1 MLFSVR
7 AVPPSQR
14 HSHRSARGRQC
25 GGVDGAG
32 SSKIPARC
40 SALEISTTRRC
51 RVCVEHARCPPVSP
65 SSSCHPCRPAP
76 AAILGRATQGCAAQ
90 GPVLAQ
96 GSHQTGKGSRSRARR
111 SAAGARSTLEIGE
124 KISRSGRAGSLAAA
138 HRHAEKSRS
147 AGGFRGARRS
157 RIARTVDRRS
167 WRAEQSALLPSPS
180 SVPVPVCLCAVSA
193 VKQYN
198 TSKAHICR
206 LGRVRPPSF

>member
-1 MLFSVR
+1 MPWVLFSVR
-7 AVPPSQR
+7 AVPQSQR

-90 GPVLAQ
+90 GPALAQ

-147 AGGFRGARRS
+147 AGGFRGARHVLPAPS
-157 RIARTVDRRS
+157 TDAP
-167 WRAEQSALLPSPS
+167 RAEQASLAFLCFE
-180 SVPVPVCLCAVSA
+180 PVSFPLRRQKNHWNVWQARGNSLCSKTV
-193 VKQYN
+193 QYE
-198 TSKAHICR
+198 
-206 LGRVRPPSF
+206 

>member
-1 MLFSVR
+1 MPWVLFSVR

-138 HRHAEKSRS
+138 HRHAEKKPK
-147 AGGFRGARRS
+147 RR
-157 RIARTVDRRS
+157 RIPRRLTVAYRPHRRPTLVKG
-167 WRAEQSALLPSPS
+167 RAVCPSALAF
-180 SVPVPVCLCAVSA
+180 LCALCS
-193 VKQYN
+193 
-198 TSKAHICR
+198 
-206 LGRVRPPSF
+206 

>member
-1 MLFSVR
+1 M
-7 AVPPSQR
+7 
-14 HSHRSARGRQC
+14 
-25 GGVDGAG
+25 DGAG

-180 SVPVPVCLCAVSA
+180 SVPVPVCLRA
-193 VKQYN
+193 VKQY
-198 TSKAHICR
+198 TTLAWIRVKPISVASAACGLLLFRHIIF
-206 LGRVRPPSF
+206 LMELEGP

>member
-1 MLFSVR
+1 MGHR
-7 AVPPSQR
+7 ALAVGVVLCPRRATKSAALTSQR
-14 HSHRSARGRQC
+14 TKTTARRGGWRWEFKDTCSLLGFGNFDDQTVQGVRRTRAMSA
-25 GGVDGAG
+25 
-32 SSKIPARC
+32 SLSLLFLP
-40 SALEISTTRRC
+40 
-51 RVCVEHARCPPVSP
+51 
-65 SSSCHPCRPAP
+65 HPCRPAP

-157 RIARTVDRRS
+157 RIARAVDRRS
-167 WRAEQSALLPSPS
+167 
-180 SVPVPVCLCAVSA
+180 
-193 VKQYN
+193 K
-198 TSKAHICR
+198 
-206 LGRVRPPSF
+206 G